1 MKIKTWEVY
10 FLRPHDD
17 IQTVKPPQN
26 APMHFGIDFTGP
38 PKLPKLG
45 KALAFEALDHI
56 RKRKLNDDVCQLLA
70 YKNKQS
76 GLSRTKTIDQYC
88 CVIGHLPRSVLITKS
103 YIPHTTACVLPLF
116 KLRYRAIAQSG
127 KNFE

>member
-1 MKIKTWEVY
+1 MMSPLVILLEVHTASVTVFEFKRDAPWSVDMDRIAGWSKAPQRMKIKTWEVH

-45 KALAFEALDHI
+45 KTLAFEALDRI
-56 RKRKLNDDVCQLLA
+56 TKRKLNDDKCQLLA
-70 YKNKQS
+70 YIKNEQP
-76 GLSRTKTIDQYC
+76 GLSTTK
-88 CVIGHLPRSVLITKS
+88 L
-103 YIPHTTACVLPLF
+103 
-116 KLRYRAIAQSG
+116 
-127 KNFE
+127 